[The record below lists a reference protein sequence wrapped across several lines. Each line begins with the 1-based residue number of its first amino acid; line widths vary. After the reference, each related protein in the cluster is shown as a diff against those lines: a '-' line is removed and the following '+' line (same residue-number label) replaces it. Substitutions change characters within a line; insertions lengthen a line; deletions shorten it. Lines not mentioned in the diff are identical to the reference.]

1 VLRFVA
7 EGATPLGRRA
17 ALYARTSTQAQAKRG
32 TSRSQLDLMR
42 HLAAAEGLLVVAE
55 YVDDAVPGTIEL
67 GARAAGSR
75 MLGDASRGSFDVVLV
90 QNIDRLGRS
99 IDVVVGAA
107 KSLEGAGVKL
117 RSACEPDGDLATLAA
132 FADYERS
139 RVGTRVTAGRDRA
152 SRDGQ
157 WTNSPVPFGYD
168 VDALRRL
175 IPSTRIV
182 PGTGLTESQIA
193 RSVFENIAGGSSTV
207 SEARRL
213 NRLGVPNGR
222 RYTNGAHYAARTKW
236 LPNRINK
243 MVMSSVYSGTR
254 TLVSRHGPIAMT
266 TPTFIELATFRKAQE
281 QVHRGM
287 TPRSREVDRSYPL
300 RGLIRCVGCGNRFGR
315 TTLFSSSGGYFRY
328 YACSGRAAAIE
339 PEPDLRCRAKLVPA
353 AWLESAVLYAMQT
366 TLPNDVRLAPPEI
379 QIRTTGTRM
388 RKVAHVV
395 IRLTDGRIAEAVYGR
410 S

>member
-1 VLRFVA
+1 MA
-7 EGATPLGRRA
+7 EDAASIGRRA
-17 ALYARTSTQAQAKRG
+17 ALYARTSTRAQAKRG

-55 YVDDAVPGTIEL
+55 YVDDAVPGTVEL
-67 GARAAGSR
+67 AARVAGSR
-75 MLGDASRGSFDVVLV
+75 MLEDASRGSFDLVLV

-107 KSLEGAGVKL
+107 KSLEDTGVKL

-139 RVGTRVTAGRDRA
+139 RVGTRAAAGRDRA

-168 VDALRRL
+168 VDAFRRL
-175 IPSTRIV
+175 IPSMRIV

-254 TLVSRHGPIAMT
+254 TLVSRNGPIAMT
-266 TPTFIELATFRKAQE
+266 TPTFIELTTFQKAQE
-281 QVHRGM
+281 QVHRSK

-315 TTLFSSSGGYFRY
+315 TTVFSSSGGYHRY
-328 YACSGRAAAIE
+328 YACSGLSAASE

-353 AWLESAVLYAMQT
+353 AWLESVVLYAVQS
-366 TLPNDVRLAPPEI
+366 TLLTDVWLTPPEI

-395 IRLTDGRIAEAVYGR
+395 IRLADGRIAEAMYGR